1 MLEPRRQVLFNPGP
15 VNLAPAIKENL
26 FNVEL
31 CHRQPEFDA
40 LAASVRARLAGM
52 LGFDPGVYRMS
63 LLHGSGSLA
72 VQAALS
78 SLVRGRVLVVRNGVY
93 GDRMADT
100 LRQLPDTEVRV
111 LGYRTGQPVDL
122 GQLDES
128 CSRDPVDWVAIVHH
142 ETTTGLLNPLAAVS
156 QIATARG
163 SKLVVDAVSSV
174 GAHPVDVGAEAVC
187 FNSSKCLEA
196 LPGIGAVAWKADL
209 PLYPTLGVLDVGG
222 YAEGMPTTP
231 NVQAFVALDIALDL
245 MAGEDRPARY
255 RRLAEHVWHSGSRSF
270 EPMLPES
277 HRSNVLTSFLLGGRD
292 ADDLFERALKYG
304 FVIYQGQGPLRSQIF
319 RVANMGAAMDE
330 DTITDLF
337 DVLAR

>member
-1 MLEPRRQVLFNPGP
+1 VLEPRRQVLFNPGP
-15 VNLAPAIKENL
+15 VNLAAAVKENL

-40 LAASVRARLAGM
+40 LAASVRDRLAGI
-52 LGFDPGVYRMS
+52 LGFDPGIYRMS

-100 LRQLPDTEVRV
+100 LRQLPETEVKV
-111 LGYRTGQPVDL
+111 LGYETGQPVDL
-122 GQLDES
+122 GQLDEM
-128 CSRDPVDWVAIVHH
+128 CSGHPLDWVAIVHH

-156 QIATARG
+156 QITAARG

-174 GAHPVDVGAEAVC
+174 GAHAVDVGAEAVC
-187 FNSSKCLEA
+187 FNSSKCLES

-209 PLYPTLGVLDVGG
+209 PVHPTFGVLDVGA

-245 MAGEDRPARY
+245 MAVEDRAARY
-255 RRLAEHVWHSGSRSF
+255 RRLAEYVWHYGSHSF
-270 EPMLPES
+270 EPLLPEG

-292 ADDLFERALKYG
+292 PDDLFERALKHG

-319 RVANMGAAMDE
+319 RVANMGAAMNE
-330 DTITDLF
+330 DSISDLF
-337 DVLAR
+337 KVLAQ